1 MSNQPLD
8 KGRAVVVAERYQ
20 TGQNDQYGNPETKAR
35 YATVGR
41 ATMWPAKE
49 GAVSPRVDI
58 EIDTMPVGVQGPVKV
73 SVFWD
78 SDNQQ
83 QGNYQ
88 QQPKQ
93 QMQQP
98 KQQMQ
103 QQQTQ
108 PQQGY
113 QQQPQNNYANHRG

>member
-8 KGRAVVVAERYQ
+8 KGRAVVVADRYQ
-20 TGQNDQYGNPETKAR
+20 TGQNDQFGNPETKAR

-73 SVFWD
+73 IVFWD
-78 SDNQQ
+78 SDNQSQQ

-88 QQPKQ
+88 PQ
-93 QMQQP
+93 
-98 KQQMQ
+98 QQMQ
-103 QQQTQ
+103 QQQPQ
-108 PQQGY
+108 QQGY